1 MAAYDL
7 EIRSG
12 IPFSKSFVMTLPEG
26 RSWWT
31 EASDFEVL
39 SQVRKKEDVTS
50 DLILDLAQFI
60 QKTLTSPDV
69 VLIDLVMNGAA
80 TRQLVASGFYDVI
93 VSDAGTADA
102 RAYRISHGKVKR
114 YSVVTASAVAP

>member
-93 VSDAGTADA
+93 VSDAGTVDA

-114 YSVVTASAVAP
+114 YSVVTAEAVAP